1 MSWCYTCNVKTIV
14 TSLCIIF
21 KELLRVGKRIHS
33 EYSVYD
39 YMALVIVVSFLGF
52 CLENIWMFFSSGVI
66 DNRNM
71 HFPFLIGYGFAVLFI
86 YMVLGVPQ
94 KNNLGPFFIACFFIV
109 SVGEILLG
117 YAVEK
122 FCGIYYWDYTDLPM
136 HLTRYTSFFTS
147 IGFSTVI
154 TVFFY
159 RFFTP
164 LMNYFKLHEN
174 NKVHVV
180 CVALLAVLVMDLFFS
195 FGYMHSNR
203 ATNLSWV
210 LHFPAKGSG
219 LDLEIIPKV

>member
-1 MSWCYTCNVKTIV
+1 
-14 TSLCIIF
+14 
-21 KELLRVGKRIHS
+21 
-33 EYSVYD
+33 
-39 YMALVIVVSFLGF
+39 MALVIVVSFLGF
-52 CLENIWMFFSSGVI
+52 CLENIWMLFRFGVI

-71 HFPFLIGYGFAVLFI
+71 NFPFLIGYGFAVLFI

-136 HLTRYTSFFTS
+136 HLTRYTSFFT
-147 IGFSTVI
+147 
-154 TVFFY
+154 
-159 RFFTP
+159 P